1 MLLQKCLNIFTSAVN
16 LQVYIFYVIDVTNHN
31 ILQLGTCIF
40 PAFSLT
46 LVGKGLFKRAT
57 MMSVLCEC
65 LVIKTEDDTE
75 TGLLPGSNG
84 KILFALVICSVN
96 SSNAI
101 SVLPQSKYVIQSLMM
116 LI

>member
-1 MLLQKCLNIFTSAVN
+1 MSLMLLIIIYCSSVHVFFLLLALRWLGRDYSREQRCL
-16 LQVYIFYVIDVTNHN
+16 Y
-31 ILQLGTCIF
+31 
-40 PAFSLT
+40 
-46 LVGKGLFKRAT
+46 
-57 MMSVLCEC
+57 CEC

-75 TGLLPGSNG
+75 TGLLFGSNG
-84 KILFALVICSVN
+84 KIVFALVNCSVN

>member
-16 LQVYIFYVIDVTNHN
+16 LQVYLFYVIDVTNHN

-57 MMSVLCEC
+57 MSVLCEC

-75 TGLLPGSNG
+75 TGLLFGSNG
-84 KILFALVICSVN
+84 KIVFALVNCSVN
-96 SSNAI
+96 GSNAI